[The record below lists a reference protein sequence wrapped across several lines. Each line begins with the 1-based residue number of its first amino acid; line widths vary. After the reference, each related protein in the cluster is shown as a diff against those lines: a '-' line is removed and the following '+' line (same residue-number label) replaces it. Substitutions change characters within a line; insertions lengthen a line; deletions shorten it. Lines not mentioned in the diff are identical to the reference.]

1 MDNKISAIDTILILK
16 RYFYDRERAF
26 VNYLSRELTKE
37 QIAKLPM
44 PISFRHFSEKLQQTL
59 KDITIF
65 RSFDEKVYRI
75 GLVVQ
80 VRNFDSFRISLK
92 YWNI

>member
-44 PISFRHFSEKLQQTL
+44 PISFRHFSEELQQTL
-59 KDITIF
+59 KDIYYL
-65 RSFDEKVYRI
+65 RGVSFDEKVYRI

-80 VRNFDSFRISLK
+80 VGNFDIF
-92 YWNI
+92 

>member
-1 MDNKISAIDTILILK
+1 MANKISIFLLK
-16 RYFYDRERAF
+16 RYFQDRERAF
-26 VNYLSRELTKE
+26 VDYLSRELTEE

-44 PISFRHFSEKLQQTL
+44 PISFRHFSEELQQTL
-59 KDITIF
+59 KDIYYL
-65 RSFDEKVYRI
+65 RGVSFDEKVYRI